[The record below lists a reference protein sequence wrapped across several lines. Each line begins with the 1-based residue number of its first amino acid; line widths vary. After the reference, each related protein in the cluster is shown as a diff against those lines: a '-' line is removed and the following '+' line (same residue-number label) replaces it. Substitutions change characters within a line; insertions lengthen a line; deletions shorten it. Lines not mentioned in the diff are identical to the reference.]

1 MDIRI
6 MHLLL
11 PNSSPRSNPSK
22 KPIKFVPS
30 SRNTLLIQQKSPVWI
45 NLASALDRSRTSF
58 IREPLRI
65 AVVGDAGEG
74 KSNPIGTL
82 LGDTGITIDVS
93 DPSLASSITLA
104 KVLLRGNRDRAA
116 QG

>member
-1 MDIRI
+1 

-22 KPIKFVPS
+22 KPMQFVPS

-74 KSNPIGTL
+74 KSYPIGTL